1 MDTASTHGTLRAG
14 VPPRLVAWA
23 IVLAVLAT
31 WWTSL
36 PAPFEL
42 DDHESIL
49 ANATIR
55 RFPSLDWLHPPASG
69 GETVSGRPVLNL
81 SFAINHALHGLDVRG
96 FRLTNMFIHA
106 AAALALFG
114 IVRRT
119 LARADR
125 NDTAA
130 REIALVVALIW
141 ALHPL
146 QTAAVTYVVQRA
158 ESLAGL
164 FYLLTLYGFIRAA
177 ERDDARPRWFV
188 VSALACW
195 LGVLTKETVA
205 TAPLV
210 VFLYDRAFVSGSW
223 RAAWRNNGRLH
234 AMLVASWIAVAALAL
249 GHEGRGGS
257 AGLDTSIAPVTYF
270 LTQCEAIVRYVR
282 LAFWPAGQVFDYG
295 VPTVASVS
303 EVWMQLALLAIA
315 GGATVW
321 LIVRNHAA
329 GFAGACF
336 FLLLGPSS
344 SFVPVATQTMAEH
357 RMYLALAPIV
367 VVVVC
372 GGRLTPLPKGIGALA
387 AMLVMAS
394 LAIATVARNGVYR
407 SEIALWRD
415 TARKRPENPRAQHN
429 LGRALHEAGEVE
441 PAMAAFR
448 RAIAV
453 QPNHAFAHFSLG
465 TILASRAEWEGAMKH
480 LRAAVEADANDT
492 AARMNLG
499 RVLMQLGRDDEA
511 RVQFQAAVREDPHL
525 APAQRALGH
534 LLAKVG
540 ELDGAAEAYQAAL
553 NVEPSVEAHFA
564 LGNLLARA
572 RRIDEAMTHY
582 RSALELDSEHV
593 GARNN
598 LANALFV
605 SRRFEEAAREY
616 EEVLRRDPQ
625 NATVRENLAQ
635 ARQLQG
641 AVR

>member
-1 MDTASTHGTLRAG
+1 MPSAG
-14 VPPRLVAWA
+14 WPSWLAATV
-23 IVLAVLAT
+23 IVLAVVAT
-31 WWTSL
+31 WGTSL

-49 ANATIR
+49 TNATIR
-55 RFPSLDWLHPPASG
+55 RFPSLDWLHPPATG

-96 FRLTNMFIHA
+96 FRLANMFIHA

-119 LARADR
+119 LRRADR
-125 NDTAA
+125 NDIVASDV
-130 REIALVVALIW
+130 ALVVALIW

-164 FYLLTLYGFIRAA
+164 FYLLTLYGFIRAT
-177 ERDDARPRWFV
+177 ERDAAKPRWFAV
-188 VSALACW
+188 AAVACW

-205 TAPLV
+205 TAPV
-210 VFLYDRAFVSGSW
+210 VILFYDRAFVSGAW
-223 RAAWRNNGRLH
+223 RAAWQRNGRLH
-234 AMLVASWIAVAALAL
+234 ALLFASWIAVAASVL
-249 GHEGRGGS
+249 GHGGRGGS
-257 AGLDTSIAPVTYF
+257 AGLDTSIAPGIYF
-270 LTQCEAIVRYVR
+270 LTQCEAVVRYLK

-295 VPTVASVS
+295 VPTVAAVS
-303 EVWMQLALLAIA
+303 EVWMQLAFLVIA

-336 FLLLGPSS
+336 FLLLAPSS

-357 RMYLALAPIV
+357 RMYLALVPIV
-367 VVVVC
+367 VMAV
-372 GGRLTPLPKGIGALA
+372 GGVRSLPLPKGIRVLG
-387 AMLVMAS
+387 AMLVIAS
-394 LAIATVARNGVYR
+394 LAVATVTRNAVYH
-407 SEIALWRD
+407 SEIALWSD
-415 TARKRPENPRAQHN
+415 TVRKRPENPRAQHN

-441 PAMAAFR
+441 AAMAAFR

-465 TILASRAEWEGAMKH
+465 TILASRAEWEEARKH
-480 LRAAVEADANDT
+480 LRAAVEADPNYT

-499 RVLMQLGRDDEA
+499 RVLMQLGHDEEA
-511 RVQFQAAVREDPHL
+511 RGQFQAAVRDDPNL
-525 APAQRALGH
+525 ASAQRALGH
-534 LLAKVG
+534 LLARAG
-540 ELDGAAEAYQAAL
+540 ELDGAAAAYQAAL
-553 NVEPSVEAHFA
+553 KVEPSVEAHFA

-582 RSALELDSEHV
+582 RAVLEIDSEHV

-605 SRRFEEAAREY
+605 SRRFDEAAREY

-635 ARQLQG
+635 ARELQR